1 MRYAWA
7 LVFSIYLSVINTQ
20 MDKSNGYE
28 GIASLWLK
36 GRGIA
41 IDGIGKSTVQ
51 KWAKTLQPGSVILD
65 IGCGTGIPVS
75 KVLVD
80 AGMIVYGIDA
90 SPILANAFHE
100 NFPDLP
106 IACEAAEE
114 SSFFRLQFEGI
125 ISVGLIFLLSEEAQ
139 ETVIRKASS
148 ALKAGGK
155 FLFTATYSAHTWND
169 VMTDQPS
176 ISLGAERYRELI
188 AASGL
193 SLIDE
198 FKDEGENYYFSS
210 VKI

>member
-1 MRYAWA
+1 
-7 LVFSIYLSVINTQ
+7 

-28 GIASLWLK
+28 SIASRWLK

-41 IDGIGKSTVQ
+41 VNGVGKSTVE
-51 KWAKTLQPGSVILD
+51 KWANTLQPGSFVLD

-80 AGMIVYGIDA
+80 AGMMVHGIDA
-90 SPILANAFHE
+90 SPTLANAFHE

-106 IACEAAEE
+106 IACEAVEE
-114 SSFFRLQFEGI
+114 SGFFGRQFAGI
-125 ISVGLIFLLSEEAQ
+125 IAVGLMFLLSEEAKIM
-139 ETVIRKASS
+139 VIRKASS
-148 ALKAGGK
+148 ALTPGGR
-155 FLFTATYSAHTWND
+155 FLFTATYSAHVWND
-169 VMTDQPS
+169 IMTGRPS
-176 ISLGAERYRELI
+176 ISLGAERYRELM

-193 SLIDE
+193 LLIDE